1 MYDRIVVGA
10 ARLSEDPST
19 SVLVLEGGPPDEAPE
34 IAVARLF
41 TEHYEP
47 AHLRDTLRLS
57 HN

>member
-41 TEHYEP
+41 AEHYEP
-47 AHLRDTLRLS
+47 AHRRGRGRIS
-57 HN
+57 SN